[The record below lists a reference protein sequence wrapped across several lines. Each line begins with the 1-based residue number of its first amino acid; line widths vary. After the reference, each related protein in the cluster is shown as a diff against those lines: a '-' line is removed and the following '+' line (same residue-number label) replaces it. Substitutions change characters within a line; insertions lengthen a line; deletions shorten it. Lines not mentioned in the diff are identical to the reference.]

1 MELHDEQ
8 VSPAAA
14 DLLGEGWGEFD
25 EELAMFGGLQDGCE
39 LRLLATCRGAGRR
52 VCASEG
58 SDAWVGLGFL
68 AWGDE
73 VGLRGIHKEVEG
85 LAQAIV
91 SNDKVSRQVGAGG
104 GEEK

>member
-1 MELHDEQ
+1 
-8 VSPAAA
+8 
-14 DLLGEGWGEFD
+14 
-25 EELAMFGGLQDGCE
+25 
-39 LRLLATCRGAGRR
+39 
-52 VCASEG
+52 
-58 SDAWVGLGFL
+58 LGFL